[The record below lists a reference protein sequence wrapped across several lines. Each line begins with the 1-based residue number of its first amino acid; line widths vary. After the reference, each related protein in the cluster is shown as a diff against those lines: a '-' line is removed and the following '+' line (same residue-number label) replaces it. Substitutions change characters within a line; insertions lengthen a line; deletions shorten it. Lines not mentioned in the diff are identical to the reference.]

1 MVPRSRRH
9 HTTRDSAIMTTF
21 DEREKDFEARYKHDQ
36 ELQFKVKARRNRLL
50 GLWAAA
56 RMGLSGDAADAYAKD
71 VVAAEFGGGDK
82 HVVEKVVADLAA
94 RGQNTTLAQVQ
105 FELDHLAETAKQQVM
120 QE

>member
-1 MVPRSRRH
+1 
-9 HTTRDSAIMTTF
+9 MTTF

-56 RMGLSGDAADAYAKD
+56 RMGLSGDAASAYARE
-71 VVAAEFGGGDK
+71 VVDAEFHGGDR
-82 HVVEKVVADLAA
+82 HVVDKLVADLAA
-94 RGQNTTLAQVQ
+94 KGQSTTSAQVQ
-105 FELDHLAETAKQQVM
+105 FELEHLAETAKQQIM

>member
-1 MVPRSRRH
+1 
-9 HTTRDSAIMTTF
+9 MTTF

-56 RMGLSGDAADAYAKD
+56 RMGLEGDAANAYARE
-71 VVAAEFGGGDK
+71 VVDAEFHGGDR
-82 HVVEKVVADLAA
+82 HVVDKLVADLAA
-94 RGQNTTLAQVQ
+94 KGQSCTTAQIQ
-105 FELDHLAETAKQQVM
+105 FELDHFAEHAKQQIM